1 MVGKFGSHAI
11 GMAGDFGSDAIDH
24 IESDTV
30 GGHVDGAIDTVGH
43 LGSMAGSA
51 IGNFF
56 GNLGWKKKFPEV

>member
-1 MVGKFGSHAI
+1 MVSIQGGHADTAI
-11 GMAGDFGSDAIDH
+11 DMVGDFGSDAIDH

-43 LGSMAGSA
+43 FGSMAGSA

-56 GNLGWKKKFPEV
+56 GNLG

>member
-1 MVGKFGSHAI
+1 MPPNLKLEKAKFVPASQKLHNPT
-11 GMAGDFGSDAIDH
+11 DNS
-24 IESDTV
+24 V

-56 GNLGWKKKFPEV
+56 GNLG